1 MPDQMPET
9 IGQRLL
15 AAVISYQL
23 GISVDRARKLYVAG
37 REIDPSWE
45 AVGAELLRNFSGC
58 ERRRRRAGV
67 RGKERGGYLLS
78 N

>member
-1 MPDQMPET
+1 MQET
-9 IGQRLL
+9 IGQRIL

-58 ERRRRRAGV
+58 EATPPARS
-67 RGKERGGYLLS
+67 EREEKKHAAT
-78 N
+78 